1 MMEFTNTL
9 AEFNKLNEALV
20 TALGK
25 AGSLADS
32 HEVVVNQETTFTNI
46 NIMANDYWFW
56 QNGGRGITK
65 EGNTPALLRPK
76 IDEWVKK
83 LPDWYGA
90 DKKDGSKGK
99 KLTKAEQAFLVTRKI
114 HRDGYKGNFYA
125 DKTCPLFQ
133 EAIDKA
139 VFQDIQNYFNNEFN
153 NAAL

>member
-56 QNGGRGITK
+56 QNGGRGIT
-65 EGNTPALLRPK
+65 
-76 IDEWVKK
+76 
-83 LPDWYGA
+83 
-90 DKKDGSKGK
+90 
-99 KLTKAEQAFLVTRKI
+99 
-114 HRDGYKGNFYA
+114 
-125 DKTCPLFQ
+125 
-133 EAIDKA
+133 
-139 VFQDIQNYFNNEFN
+139 
-153 NAAL
+153 